1 MSDLDCFLASAP
13 RKELLTTLIKL
24 GGNVPYDAPNDVL
37 AQMIK
42 ERVQF
47 SEKTRP
53 NTRKSSKIESSL
65 DNLIAIGFFG
75 VIILT
80 IIILGI
86 YFFFHLAPRKTSF
99 CRTNEEVV
107 EGKSRCVKCPSNA
120 NCSQGNATC
129 KQGFRL
135 IHRSCILDDGDAI
148 FVSGMVEQE
157 LASLARQAGLFS
169 CAYSDDES
177 ISRNDLIIELIS
189 KSRLKNADIEYL
201 ANKAVD
207 HLAYENSIVK
217 LNVDNEEF
225 YVSKDLTRPLSCRVR
240 IAISKHLKFWASLAL
255 VLAVIAYSSYKKRAA
270 IQRKLRVTSV
280 TNVIYKM
287 YGQTKVQFSSNYIIQ
302 KVNEINPQPDDVW
315 RDVFTTMAKNQ
326 NCDVFPSGNGYMV
339 KFK

>member
-13 RKELLTTLIKL
+13 RKELIATLVKL

-47 SEKTRP
+47 SGNTRP
-53 NTRKSSKIESSL
+53 NTKKSNRIESSL

-75 VIILT
+75 LIILT

-99 CRTNEEVV
+99 CRTNEEVTN
-107 EGKSRCVKCPSNA
+107 GKSKCVKCPSNA

-129 KQGFRL
+129 KEGFRL

-157 LASLARQAGLFS
+157 LALLARQAGLFS
-169 CAYSDDES
+169 CAYSDYES
-177 ISRNDLIIELIS
+177 KSRNDLIIELIS

-207 HLAYENSIVK
+207 HLAYESSVVK
-217 LNVDNEEF
+217 LNVDNEEL
-225 YVSKDLTRPLSCRVR
+225 YVSKDLTRPFSCRVR
-240 IAISKHLKFWASLAL
+240 IAISRHLKLWGSLAL
-255 VLAVIAYSSYKKRAA
+255 VLGVIAYTSYKKRAA
-270 IQRKLRVTSV
+270 FQRKLAV
-280 TNVIYKM
+280 TNLTNTIYSM
-287 YGQTKVQFSSNYIIQ
+287 FGHSQVQYSSDYIITKVNKIS
-302 KVNEINPQPDDVW
+302 PQPIDVW
-315 RDVFTTMAKNQ
+315 RDAFTAMAKSQNCEVFTNGK
-326 NCDVFPSGNGYMV
+326 GYMV